1 MKMNKTKTLNV
12 SIAGL
17 GTVGSSVINSLIKNQ
32 QFIIQKINT
41 EFKIQAI
48 SAKNKSKKRI
58 FDINNFQWKDDP
70 FELVKNTN
78 CDIFIELIGYEKGL
92 SFDLVKKA
100 LENKINVVTANKA
113 MLSKH
118 GNELFKLAEKNNVL
132 LLFEAAIAGG
142 IPIVKVIKQSIF
154 FNKIKK
160 ISGILNG
167 TTNFILS
174 EMEKKKLCF
183 KEVLREAQKNGYAEI
198 DSANDVDG
206 ADSAHKLSLLS
217 TLCFGSTIN
226 FDNVTYKGIANI
238 DIEDIKNAGKLGY
251 KIKLI
256 SESEIIDNKIMS
268 VVEPKLIPNETQ
280 LANIDGVLNGV
291 KIEADHLQPLVLIGE
306 GAGGQATASS
316 IFSDLYEIALNTNS
330 PSLGYATNKLIDY
343 KKLDMSNKSE
353 SYYLRI
359 LVKDISGV
367 LAKITSNLN
376 EEGISIET
384 ILQTP
389 DKNSFQE
396 QIPIIIVTHETT
408 KKFLNNALTKIEKL
422 EFVLDNIAVITIDK
436 SIN

>member
-1 MKMNKTKTLNV
+1 MNKIKTFNV
-12 SIAGL
+12 CIAGL
-17 GTVGSSVINSLIKNQ
+17 GTVGSNVIDDLINNHE
-32 QFIIQKINT
+32 IIVKKINA
-41 EFKIQAI
+41 EFKILAI

-58 FDINNFQWKDDP
+58 FDISKYQWKDDP
-70 FELVKNTN
+70 FELVKNDK
-78 CDIFIELIGYEKGL
+78 CDIFIELIGEEKGI

-100 LENKINVVTANKA
+100 LENHIHVITANKA
-113 MLSKH
+113 MLSKY
-118 GNELFKLAEKNNVL
+118 GNELFEIAEKNNVL

-154 FNKIKK
+154 LNKIKK

-174 EMEKKKLCF
+174 EMGKKKLSF
-183 KEVLREAQKNGYAEI
+183 KEILGKAQQNGYAEI
-198 DSANDVDG
+198 NPANDVDG
-206 ADSAHKLSLLS
+206 VDSAHKLSLLS

-226 FDNVTYKGIANI
+226 FDNVTYKGITNI
-238 DIEDIKNAGKLGY
+238 DIEDIKNAEKLGY

-268 VVEPKLIPNETQ
+268 VVEPKLIPNESQ

-291 KIEADHLQPLVLIGE
+291 KIETDHLQSLVLKGE
-306 GAGGQATASS
+306 GAGGQATSSS
-316 IFSDLYEIALNTNS
+316 IFSDLYEIALDTKS
-330 PSLGYATNKLIDY
+330 PSLGYAINKLIDY
-343 KKLDMSNKSE
+343 KKLDLSNKSE

-389 DKNSFQE
+389 DKNGSQE
-396 QIPIIIVTHETT
+396 QIPIIIVTHET
-408 KKFLNNALTKIEKL
+408 KKRLLSKALTKIEKL
-422 EFVLDNIAVITIDK
+422 DFVLDNIAVITIDK

>member
-1 MKMNKTKTLNV
+1 MIKSQKIHICV
-12 SIAGL
+12 AGL
-17 GTVGSSVINSLIKNQ
+17 GTIGSNLIDILDKDHQLIYKKTNID
-32 QFIIQKINT
+32 FNILG
-41 EFKIQAI
+41 I
-48 SAKNKSKKRI
+48 SAKNISKKRI
-58 FDINNFQWKDDP
+58 FDINNYQWIDDP
-70 FELVKNTN
+70 FELVKNN
-78 CDIFIELIGYEKGL
+78 KCDIFIELIGEEKGI

-100 LENKINVVTANKA
+100 LENHIHVITANKA
-113 MLSKH
+113 MLSKY
-118 GNELFKLAEKNNVL
+118 GNELFKIAEKNNVL

-154 FNKIKK
+154 LNKIRK

-174 EMEKKKLCF
+174 EMENKKLGF
-183 KEVLREAQKNGYAEI
+183 EEVLKKAQQNGYAEI
-198 DSANDVDG
+198 NPANDVEG
-206 ADSAHKLSLLS
+206 VDSAHKLSLLS
-217 TLCFGSTIN
+217 TLCFGSKIN
-226 FDNVTYKGIANI
+226 FNNVTYKGISNI
-238 DIEDIKNAGKLGY
+238 DIEDIKNAEKLGY

-256 SESEIIDNKIMS
+256 SESEIVDNKIMS
-268 VVEPKLIPNETQ
+268 VVEPRLISNKSQ

-291 KIEADHLQPLVLIGE
+291 KIETDHLQSLVLKGE
-306 GAGGQATASS
+306 GAGGKATSSS
-316 IFSDLYEIALNTNS
+316 ILSDLYEIAQNTNS

-343 KKLDMSNKSE
+343 KKLDLSNISE

-389 DKNSFQE
+389 DKNGSQE
-396 QIPIIIVTHETT
+396 QIPIIIVTHET
-408 KKFLNNALTKIEKL
+408 KKRLLSKALTKIEKL
-422 EFVLDNIAVITIDK
+422 DFVLDNIAVITIDK

>member
-1 MKMNKTKTLNV
+1 MIKSQKIHIC
-12 SIAGL
+12 IAGL
-17 GTVGSSVINSLIKNQ
+17 GTIGSNLIDILDKDRQ
-32 QFIIQKINT
+32 LI
-41 EFKIQAI
+41 FKKTNIDFNILGI

-58 FDINNFQWKDDP
+58 FDINKYQWHYDP
-70 FELVKNTN
+70 FELVKNTKCN
-78 CDIFIELIGYEKGL
+78 IFIELIGEEKGL

-100 LENKINVVTANKA
+100 LENKIHVITANKA
-113 MLSKH
+113 MLSKY
-118 GNELFKLAEKNNVL
+118 GNELFKIAEKNNVL

-154 FNKIKK
+154 LNKINR

-174 EMEKKKLCF
+174 EMEKKKLSF
-183 KEVLREAQKNGYAEI
+183 KEVLGEAQQNGYAET
-198 DSANDVDG
+198 DAANDVDG
-206 ADSAHKLSLLS
+206 VDSAHKLSLLS

-226 FDNVTYKGIANI
+226 FDNVNYKGITNI

-256 SESEIIDNKIMS
+256 SESAIIDNKIMS
-268 VVEPKLIPNETQ
+268 VVEPKLIPNESQ

-291 KIEADHLQPLVLIGE
+291 KIETDHLRPLVLKGE
-306 GAGGQATASS
+306 GAGGKATSSS
-316 IFSDLYEIALNTNS
+316 IFSDLHEIALNTNY
-330 PSLGYATNKLIDY
+330 PSLGYATNKLVDY
-343 KKLDMSNKSE
+343 KKLDLSNKSE

-389 DKNSFQE
+389 DKNASQV

-408 KKFLNNALTKIEKL
+408 KNFLKKSLTKIEKL
-422 EFVLDNIAVITIDK
+422 DFVLDNITFITIDK

>member
-1 MKMNKTKTLNV
+1 MNKIKTFNLC
-12 SIAGL
+12 IAGL
-17 GTVGSSVINSLIKNQ
+17 GTVGSNVIDSLIKNHKT
-32 QFIIQKINT
+32 IIQKIST
-41 EFKIQAI
+41 EFKILAI

-58 FDINNFQWKDDP
+58 FDVNKYQWYDNP
-70 FELVKNTN
+70 FELVNNSK
-78 CDIFIELIGYEKGL
+78 CDIFIELIGEEKGL

-100 LENKINVVTANKA
+100 LENHIHVITANKA
-113 MLSKH
+113 MLSKY
-118 GNELFKLAEKNNVL
+118 GNELFKIAEKNNVL

-154 FNKIKK
+154 LNKIKK

-174 EMEKKKLCF
+174 EMEKNKLCF
-183 KEVLREAQKNGYAEI
+183 REVLEDAQQNGYAEI
-198 DSANDVDG
+198 NPANDVDG
-206 ADSAHKLSLLS
+206 VDSAHKLSLLS

-226 FDNVTYKGIANI
+226 FDNVIYKGIADI

-256 SESEIIDNKIMS
+256 SESEIIDDKIRS
-268 VVEPKLIPNETQ
+268 VVEPKLIPSETQ
-280 LANIDGVLNGV
+280 LANIEGVLNGI
-291 KIEADHLQPLVLIGE
+291 KIETDHLQPLVLKGE
-306 GAGGQATASS
+306 GAGGRATSSS

-330 PSLGYATNKLIDY
+330 PSLGYPTNKLIDY
-343 KKLDMSNKSE
+343 KKLDLPNKPE

-389 DKNSFQE
+389 DKNSSQE
-396 QIPIIIVTHETT
+396 QIPIIIVTHKTT
-408 KKFLNNALTKIEKL
+408 KKLLSNALAKIEKL
-422 EFVLDNIAVITIDK
+422 DFVLHNIAVITIDK

>member
-1 MKMNKTKTLNV
+1 MNKIKTLNV
-12 SIAGL
+12 CIAGL
-17 GTVGSSVINSLIKNQ
+17 GTVGSAVIDSLTKNHQ
-32 QFIIQKINT
+32 LILKKIST
-41 EFKIQAI
+41 EFMIQAI

-58 FDINNFQWKDDP
+58 FDINKYLWKDDP
-70 FELVKNTN
+70 FELIQNTN
-78 CDIFIELIGYEKGL
+78 CDIFIELIGEEKGL

-100 LENKINVVTANKA
+100 LENHIHVVTANKA
-113 MLSKH
+113 MLSKY
-118 GNELFKLAEKNNVL
+118 GNELFKIAEKNNVL

-154 FNKIKK
+154 LNKIKK

-174 EMEKKKLCF
+174 EMERKKLSF
-183 KEVLREAQKNGYAEI
+183 KEVLEEAQQNGYAEI
-198 DSANDVDG
+198 DPANDVDG
-206 ADSAHKLSLLS
+206 VDSAHKLSLLS

-226 FDNVTYKGIANI
+226 FDNVTYKGITNI

-268 VVEPKLIPNETQ
+268 VVEPKLIPNESQ
-280 LANIDGVLNGV
+280 LANIDGVLNGI
-291 KIEADHLQPLVLIGE
+291 KIETDHLRPLVLKGE
-306 GAGGQATASS
+306 GAGGKATSSS
-316 IFSDLYEIALNTNS
+316 IVSDLYEIALNRNS
-330 PSLGYATNKLIDY
+330 PSLGYTTNKLIDY
-343 KKLDMSNKSE
+343 KKLDLSNKSE

-389 DKNSFQE
+389 DKNGFQE

-408 KKFLNNALTKIEKL
+408 KKFLNKALAKIEKL
-422 EFVLDNIAVITIDK
+422 EFVLDNIAVITIDN
-436 SIN
+436 SLN

>member
-1 MKMNKTKTLNV
+1 MNTIKIC
-12 SIAGL
+12 IAGL
-17 GTVGSSVINSLIKNQ
+17 GNVGSQVIDSLLNNE
-32 QFIIQKINT
+32 QFISNKSFYK
-41 EFKIQAI
+41 FKITGI
-48 SAKNKSKKRI
+48 SAKNKNKKRI
-58 FDINNFQWKDDP
+58 FNLNNLVWYEKPLDLINKT
-70 FELVKNTN
+70 ES
-78 CDIFIELIGYEKGL
+78 DIFIELIGSENSISYELIKL
-92 SFDLVKKA
+92 ALNKKMH
-100 LENKINVVTANKA
+100 VVTANKA
-113 MLSKH
+113 LLAIH
-118 GNELFKLAEKNNVL
+118 GNELFEIAEKNNVL

-154 FNKIKK
+154 LNKIKK

-174 EMEKKKLCF
+174 EMGKKKLSF
-183 KEVLREAQKNGYAEI
+183 KEILGKAQQNGYAEI
-198 DSANDVDG
+198 NPANDVDG
-206 ADSAHKLSLLS
+206 VDSAHKLSLLS

-226 FDNVTYKGIANI
+226 FDNVTYKGITNI
-238 DIEDIKNAGKLGY
+238 DIEDIKNAEKLGY

-268 VVEPKLIPNETQ
+268 VVEPKLIPNESQ

-291 KIEADHLQPLVLIGE
+291 KIETDHLQSLVLKGE
-306 GAGGQATASS
+306 GAGGQATSSS
-316 IFSDLYEIALNTNS
+316 IFSDLYEIALDTKS
-330 PSLGYATNKLIDY
+330 PSLGYAINKLIDY
-343 KKLDMSNKSE
+343 KKLDLSNKSE

-389 DKNSFQE
+389 DKNGSQE
-396 QIPIIIVTHETT
+396 QIPIIIVTHET
-408 KKFLNNALTKIEKL
+408 KKRLLSKALTKIEKL
-422 EFVLDNIAVITIDK
+422 DFVLDNIAVITIDK

>member
-1 MKMNKTKTLNV
+1 MNKIKTFKV
-12 SIAGL
+12 CIAGL
-17 GTVGSSVINSLIKNQ
+17 GTIGSSVINSFTKNHQLIL
-32 QFIIQKINT
+32 QKINT

-58 FDINNFQWKDDP
+58 FDINQYQWKDDP
-70 FELVKNTN
+70 YELIKDTN
-78 CDIFIELIGYEKGL
+78 CDIFIELIGDEKGL

-100 LENKINVVTANKA
+100 LENHIHVITANKA
-113 MLSKH
+113 MLSKY
-118 GNELFKLAEKNNVL
+118 GNELFKIAEKNNVL

-154 FNKIKK
+154 LNKIKK

-174 EMEKKKLCF
+174 EMEKRNLGF
-183 KEVLREAQKNGYAEI
+183 KEVLEKAQQNGYAEI
-198 DSANDVDG
+198 DPANDVDG
-206 ADSAHKLSLLS
+206 VDSAHKLSLLS

-238 DIEDIKNAGKLGY
+238 NIEDIKNAGKLGY

-256 SESEIIDNKIMS
+256 SESEIIDNKIKS
-268 VVEPKLIPNETQ
+268 IVEPRLIPNESQ

-291 KIEADHLQPLVLIGE
+291 KIETDHLRPLVLKGE
-306 GAGGQATASS
+306 GAGGEATSSS
-316 IFSDLYEIALNTNS
+316 IFSDLYEIALNTNA

-343 KKLDMSNKSE
+343 KKLDLSHKFE

-389 DKNSFQE
+389 DKNASQE
-396 QIPIIIVTHETT
+396 NIPIIIVTHDTT
-408 KKFLNNALTKIEKL
+408 KKLLSNALRKIEKL
-422 EFVLDNIAVITIDK
+422 DFVLDNIAVLTIDK